1 MKKSVRIVRALLI
14 IMVLSAIGWLV
25 AQNSSLLFKPVK
37 TYQIVTPLTNVKTS
51 DIDLIM
57 RPYLGQSFWD
67 LSLESIQAELTR
79 LDWVAQA
86 TVKRSWPDRVYVSI
100 EEQKPVARWGQAGLV
115 NHSGTVFY
123 PRDMSLFADFV
134 LLDGP
139 LEASAQML
147 LHLKQYQTQLEP
159 LGFTIAGLKRQVD
172 GVWRVQLLNGYELV
186 LDANQS
192 DASIQR
198 FMRAYPKLSA
208 DLRKSATVYDLRYSN
223 GFIVGNGQ

>member
-1 MKKSVRIVRALLI
+1 
-14 IMVLSAIGWLV
+14 
-25 AQNSSLLFKPVK
+25 
-37 TYQIVTPLTNVKTS
+37 
-51 DIDLIM
+51 
-57 RPYLGQSFWD
+57 
-67 LSLESIQAELTR
+67 
-79 LDWVAQA
+79 
-86 TVKRSWPDRVYVSI
+86 
-100 EEQKPVARWGQAGLV
+100 V

-123 PRDMSLFADFV
+123 PRDMSLFANFV

-139 LEASAQML
+139 LDKSAEML

-198 FMRAYPKLSA
+198 FIRAYAKLSPE
-208 DLRKSATVYDLRYSN
+208 LRKSATVYDLRYSN